1 MAKKDVM
8 IQSQQASLQTLE
20 VDVGQLAA
28 ELRNRPLGKL
38 LADTKM
44 PKREENE
51 QCQAIELNSK
61 KYPVGEIKK
70 ICNSHPL
77 ETANIQ

>member
-8 IQSQQASLQTLE
+8 IQSQQASLQNLE
-20 VDVGQLAA
+20 VDVGQLAT

-51 QCQAIELNSK
+51 QCQAI
-61 KYPVGEIKK
+61 
-70 ICNSHPL
+70 
-77 ETANIQ
+77 